1 MFDKKKA
8 AEYFVVAWVKDWRMK
23 TYLSAIGAQDLDHDK
38 IHDHFPWMPIETH
51 YYFVNQ
57 LIRAWTSMAM
67 RPINDKLWNTDDNKK
82 RLSLATQIE
91 NWSSDKKNMS
101 DRSRDEAKERRQ
113 EMKRYAANR
122 LGYKLSVATMRRGQG
137 TQWNVVK

>member
-1 MFDKKKA
+1 
-8 AEYFVVAWVKDWRMK
+8 
-23 TYLSAIGAQDLDHDK
+23 
-38 IHDHFPWMPIETH
+38 
-51 YYFVNQ
+51 
-57 LIRAWTSMAM
+57 MAM

-91 NWSSDKKNMS
+91 NWSSDKKS
-101 DRSRDEAKERRQ
+101 LSSISKEEAKERRKEKKQ
-113 EMKRYAANR
+113 YAANR

>member
-8 AEYFVVAWVKDWRMK
+8 AEYFVVAWVKDWRIQ
-23 TYLSAIGAQDLDHDK
+23 TYLEAIGARQVDYDK
-38 IHDHFPWMPIETH
+38 IHDIFPWMPIESH
-51 YYFVNQ
+51 MYFKNQ

-67 RPINDKLWNTDDNKK
+67 KSINDKLWDTDDNKK
-82 RLSLATQIE
+82 RLALAKQIE
-91 NWSSDKKNMS
+91 NWSSDKLRLS
-101 DRSRDEAKERRQ
+101 SLSSSEAHDRRKSKKE
-113 EMKRYAANR
+113 YAANR